1 MSLSRRASLHSTLI
15 DNNVRPLTL
24 EEIQSFLDE
33 LDHNN
38 DGIIQ
43 YSEVESALDRVND
56 ELTPTP
62 KPHNINHPSKEEH
75 ARHAFLRELMGS
87 TTSSSSISRDEF
99 ADRIKQWKI
108 PSMKQSASTEEAD
121 LEYMSSIGQWRRFR
135 SWWAVKGP
143 EVMFLVM
150 VSASIVGMM
159 IWQSLKYSLDTRYR
173 AAFGWGVVVAKTCAG
188 GLYFT
193 MFFLILSMSRYFST
207 FLRRWYYLSRFINPD
222 LSQSFHIKISILAI
236 TLSTLHAIG
245 HLGGTFVYGSK
256 YPRQDAV
263 AAILS
268 PELVPRPYQAYLR
281 SLPGI
286 TGLTALCLLYILA
299 GFSIPQV
306 RKWNYEVFQ
315 LSHLLMYPIIGLLMA
330 HGTSKLLQF
339 PMLGYFLAFPTLLVF
354 LERLT
359 RLFLGFGGGIPARV
373 RMLDSDTIQIT
384 IPIPA
389 STIKTKMRMKWKYKP
404 GQYIFLQVPKIS
416 RFEWHPFTIS
426 SCINDQVKLH
436 VKTDGN
442 WTTKLR
448 RLVHEGQ
455 RDDEEIRVGLD
466 GPFGAPAQR
475 FYDFTHTILVGSGI
489 GVTPFAGI
497 LADLQERDDRLHGTS
512 ESGTEGQRNDTT
524 EKTSA
529 RTSGNTG
536 STLGRTF
543 SRTLSRARSRN
554 RQESTISPYP
564 SDYRR
569 VDFHWMVRDKNHLGW
584 FSNLLN
590 SISKSQEYHRSS
602 THHSQCVHPH
612 LDIRLQTHVTAKRQL
627 LITHIYRWL
636 LELHRTEEHPLSPL
650 TGLINGSAFGRPDFI
665 KILDRHYEDMVEYQ
679 RSTTQIRDENRPGS
693 KLKDIVKV
701 GVFFCGA
708 PMIGEIL
715 ADRCRALN
723 KRGKEEGVGIRYHFM
738 IEVFG

>member
-1 MSLSRRASLHSTLI
+1 MSLSRRATFHSTLI
-15 DNNVRPLTL
+15 DDDIQPLTP

-75 ARHAFLRELMGS
+75 ARHAFLRELLG
-87 TTSSSSISRDEF
+87 TTSDTNPSSISRDEF
-99 ADRIKQWKI
+99 ADRIELWKI
-108 PSMKQSASTEEAD
+108 PSMTQSRSTEEAD
-121 LEYMSSIGQWRRFR
+121 LEYMSSIGWWRRFR

-143 EVMFLVM
+143 EVMFLVI

-159 IWQSLKYSLDTRYR
+159 LWQSLKYSLDPDYR
-173 AAFGWGVVVAKTCAG
+173 AAFGWGVVLAKTCAG

-193 MFFLILSMSRYFST
+193 MFFLISSMSRYFST

-256 YPRQDAV
+256 LARQDAV

-286 TGLTALCLLYILA
+286 TGLTALGLFYTLA
-299 GFSIPQV
+299 GLSIPQV

-315 LSHLLMYPIIGLLMA
+315 LGHLLMYPIIGLLMA
-330 HGTSKLLQF
+330 HGTSRLLQF
-339 PMLGYFLAFPTLLVF
+339 PMLGYFLAFPTLLVL
-354 LERLT
+354 LERVT
-359 RLFLGFGGGIPARV
+359 RFFLGFGGGIPARV
-373 RMLDSDTIQIT
+373 KMLDSDTIQIT
-384 IPIPA
+384 IPIHA
-389 STIKTKMRMKWKYKP
+389 STIKIKTGMKWKYKP
-404 GQYIFLQVPKIS
+404 GQYIFLQAPKVS

-436 VKTDGN
+436 IKTDGN
-442 WTTKLR
+442 WTTRLR
-448 RLVHEGQ
+448 RLIPQDQTEG
-455 RDDEEIRVGLD
+455 EIRVGLN

-497 LADLQERDDRLHGTS
+497 LADLQERDERLHDTS
-512 ESGTEGQRNDTT
+512 ESEKHGQGNDPG
-524 EKTSA
+524 EKTSSS
-529 RTSGNTG
+529 TSAKTG
-536 STLGRTF
+536 TTLGQTL
-543 SRTLSRARSRN
+543 SRTLSRARSRS
-554 RQESTISPYP
+554 RRRSTISPYP

-590 SISKSQEYHRSS
+590 SISQSQEYHQSP
-602 THHSQCVHPH
+602 TQHQCVHPH
-612 LDIRLQTHVTAKRQL
+612 LDIRLQTHVTAKRQSL
-627 LITHIYRWL
+627 TTHIYRWL
-636 LELHRTEEHPLSPL
+636 LEIHRTGGIPTL
-650 TGLINGSAFGRPDFI
+650 A
-665 KILDRHYEDMVEYQ
+665 LDGHYEDMVEYQ
-679 RSTTQIRDENRPGS
+679 RSTTQMGDEGRAGRAGS
-693 KLKDIVKV
+693 KLKDIIKV

-723 KRGKEEGVGIRYHFM
+723 KRGEEEGVGIRYHFM

>member
-15 DNNVRPLTL
+15 DDDVQLLTS

-62 KPHNINHPSKEEH
+62 KQHNINHPSKEEY
-75 ARHAFLRELMGS
+75 ARHAFLRELMG
-87 TTSSSSISRDEF
+87 TTSNVNPSSISRNEF
-99 ADRIKQWKI
+99 TDRIRQWKI
-108 PSMKQSASTEEAD
+108 PSMTQSRSNEEAD
-121 LEYMSSIGQWRRFR
+121 LEYMSSIGWWRRIR

-173 AAFGWGVVVAKTCAG
+173 AAFGWGVVLAKTCAG

-193 MFFLILSMSRYFST
+193 TFFLLLSMSRHFST
-207 FLRRWYYLSRFINPD
+207 FLRRWYYLSRFINRD
-222 LSQSFHIKISILAI
+222 LSQSFHIKISILAM
-236 TLSTLHAIG
+236 TLSTFHAIG

-256 YPRQDAV
+256 STRQDAV

-268 PELVPRPYQAYLR
+268 PELVPRPYHAYLA

-286 TGLTALCLLYILA
+286 TGLTALGLFYILA
-299 GFSIPQV
+299 GLSIPQV

-315 LSHLLMYPIIGLLMA
+315 LGHLFMYPIIGLLMA
-330 HGTSKLLQF
+330 HGTERLLQF
-339 PMLGYFLAFPTLLVF
+339 PMLGHFLAFPTLLVL
-354 LERLT
+354 LERMI
-359 RLFLGFGGGIPARV
+359 RLFLGLGAGGLAKIKI
-373 RMLDSDTIQIT
+373 LDSDTIQIT

-389 STIKTKMRMKWKYKP
+389 STIKTIGRMKWKYKP
-404 GQYIFLQVPKIS
+404 GQYIFLQVSKIS
-416 RFEWHPFTIS
+416 RFERHPFTVS

-436 VKTDGN
+436 IKTDGN
-442 WTTKLR
+442 WTARLR
-448 RLVHEGQ
+448 RLIPEDQTEG
-455 RDDEEIRVGLD
+455 EIRVGMN

-497 LADLQERDDRLHGTS
+497 LAGLQARNDRLHGRS
-512 ESGTEGQRNDTT
+512 EK
-524 EKTSA
+524 EKQGPVPGPVQIRETFLVERSHV
-529 RTSGNTG
+529 
-536 STLGRTF
+536 RTF
-543 SRTLSRARSRN
+543 SRARSRS

-569 VDFHWMVRDKNHLGW
+569 VEFHWMVRDKNHLGW

-590 SISKSQEYHRSS
+590 SIYQSQEYHQSP
-602 THHSQCVHPH
+602 TQHQCVHPH
-612 LDIRLQTHVTAKRQL
+612 LDIRLQTHVTAKRQSL
-627 LITHIYRWL
+627 TTHIYRWL
-636 LELHRTEEHPLSPL
+636 LELHRTEEHPYSPL
-650 TGLINGSAFGRPDFI
+650 TGLMNGSAFGRPDFI

-679 RSTTQIRDENRPGS
+679 RTTTQIGDGNEFGSKS

-723 KRGKEEGVGIRYHFM
+723 NRGEEEGVGVRYHFM